1 MWKEAVIVFIGS
13 GLGGVV
19 RLALSRSIVSTNFPW
34 ATLCA
39 NVLACFI
46 LGTTI
51 ALSENKGI
59 ISPTIRLF
67 LTVGFCGGFST
78 FSTFS
83 NETLQLINMGNYNAA
98 TINVMLSLVLCIG
111 STFLGMLLGSKL
123 F

>member
-19 RLALSRSIVSTNFPW
+19 RLTLSRNIVSENFPW
-34 ATLCA
+34 ATLSA
-39 NVLACFI
+39 NILACFI

-51 ALSENKGI
+51 ALAENKGI
-59 ISPTIRLF
+59 ISPTMRLF

-83 NETLQLINMGNYNAA
+83 NETLQLIHMGNYNAA
-98 TINVMLSLVLCIG
+98 TINVVASIVLCIG
-111 STFLGMLLGSKL
+111 CTFLGMLLGSKL